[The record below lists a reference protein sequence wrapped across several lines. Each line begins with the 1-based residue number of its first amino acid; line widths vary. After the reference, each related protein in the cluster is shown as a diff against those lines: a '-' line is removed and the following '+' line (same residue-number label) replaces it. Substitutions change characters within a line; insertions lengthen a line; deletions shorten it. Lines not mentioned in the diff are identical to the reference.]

1 MKSIKRIL
9 CVLLGAV
16 LLCMLASAGCEEF
29 AAAVGEAP
37 SSGAAQADELP
48 PSQGD
53 VLTFSA
59 SDQYGAV
66 VDTALLAEYDLTV
79 VNYWAY
85 WCGPCLDEMPSFE
98 TLHGEYP
105 NVLFLGV
112 SIDNAMPAMTE
123 AAMLATGI
131 TYSVIPPEGD
141 IAERVAAMNVIP
153 VTALYD
159 RDGRRIGEEIVGSQT
174 YAFWKQLI
182 ESNLSAEGTIPA

>member
-1 MKSIKRIL
+1 MKSIRWIL
-9 CVLLGAV
+9 CVLLGAALV
-16 LLCMLASAGCEEF
+16 CMLAASGCEEF

-37 SSGAAQADELP
+37 SAGAAPEEGETPD
-48 PSQGD
+48 GD

-59 SDQYGAV
+59 VDQYGAV

-112 SIDNAMPAMTE
+112 STDNAMPAMTE

-141 IAERVAAMNVIP
+141 IAELAAAMKVIP
-153 VTALYD
+153 VTALYG
-159 RDGRRIGEEIVGSQT
+159 RDGRQIGEEIVGSQT
-174 YAFWKQLI
+174 YEFWKQLI
-182 ESNLSAEGTIPA
+182 EANLPAGETVPA

>member
-1 MKSIKRIL
+1 
-9 CVLLGAV
+9 
-16 LLCMLASAGCEEF
+16 MLAASGCEEF
-29 AAAVGEAP
+29 AAAVGDAP
-37 SSGAAQADELP
+37 SAGAAPEEGD
-48 PSQGD
+48 GD

-59 SDQYGAV
+59 VDQYGAV
-66 VDTALLAEYDLTV
+66 MDTASLSEYDLTV

-112 SIDNAMPAMTE
+112 STDNAMPAMTE

-141 IAERVAAMNVIP
+141 IAELAAAMKVIP
-153 VTALYD
+153 VTALYG
-159 RDGRRIGEEIVGSQT
+159 RDGRQIGEEIVGSKT
-174 YAFWKQLI
+174 YEFWKQLI
-182 ESNLSAEGTIPA
+182 EANLPAGETVPA